1 MLCDIL
7 HTVFGLKVHP
17 GMDSGSAD
25 AVRTRPRPPAGP
37 APPTCGRLCCRWL
50 SRSSPSRT
58 GRSGRTGRAAEARVS
73 PAQDEQPWGE
83 GISEPKRGAG
93 ATHLV
98 GAGLEPGARQ
108 VKRFLRPNIPVAP
121 KVSSIDEHT
130 PAIPA
135 LQGEQAGDLRTQPLR
150 GTGEVPGY
158 GAWRGVQG
166 AQPEAPGGHSP
177 RLQAWSAERS
187 PGGTEP
193 LPRGAARDSQPVTG
207 SAVFKQQGFCF
218 QKQGRSTRG
227 ERHG

>member
-1 MLCDIL
+1 M
-7 HTVFGLKVHP
+7 
-17 GMDSGSAD
+17 
-25 AVRTRPRPPAGP
+25 
-37 APPTCGRLCCRWL
+37 
-50 SRSSPSRT
+50 
-58 GRSGRTGRAAEARVS
+58 S